1 MRLPRTPEMEK
12 LWQNV
17 EPYLDGHRELK
28 EDAPEQI
35 KKDYE
40 EYYNLFKKQYDF
52 AMKLEYGL
60 GE

>member
-40 EYYNLFKKQYDF
+40 EYYRLFKEQYDF
-52 AMKLEYGL
+52 AMKIEYGL
-60 GE
+60 

>member
-40 EYYNLFKKQYDF
+40 EYYRLFKEQHDF
-52 AMKLEYGL
+52 AIKIEYGL

>member
-1 MRLPRTPEMEK
+1 MGMRLYDTPEMEK

-52 AMKLEYGL
+52 AEKLNMA
-60 GE
+60 